1 MNTLPVLSSDSCD
14 RLPAPASLQKVET
27 PMITKSPRRIR
38 QALEAARDRVA
49 RLIGV
54 LRQHESEKRWGLGE
68 ECAKAANGLDHLLKE
83 NAVPQDYKVAV
94 IGRFKAGKSSFVNEL
109 LGRRL
114 AGEDTSPETAA
125 ITTFRAGDRVVAK
138 INLVDKATWDALK
151 ALHQKDPSDPEAH
164 RVANWLKFAAKEGRQ
179 TPGTQAE
186 LFDLEAIE
194 RDHLK
199 PGGHT
204 LTIALPAAAGADD
217 MRKAENE
224 FRRRIKQY
232 TSGSKPHH
240 CLVESIEI
248 ESPST
253 ILGEGV
259 TLVDTPGLD
268 DTERFRVQLT
278 ERAVQDVDAVLFLTK
293 SGAAYGQSEKDFLL
307 SLLRKGTVK
316 QLVFVVTQ
324 VDHTYEQH
332 VRQARD
338 QDEDPESIAD
348 RIEAERRR
356 IRAEVEAT
364 LDELA
369 GDAGS
374 VAAARYREQLNAIEI
389 AFTSA
394 ANHRDQMRGEPVKFP
409 ISPGDPGGMRS
420 VKDTLF
426 RILSTE
432 SRLAATAKAVQ
443 SGTASV
449 LQDMLSV
456 VDKRRAV
463 VAGLKDRE
471 VAEQKLA
478 TFRTGFERNGELFAT
493 AARQDID
500 VLKTSLG
507 NRSETGQLI
516 AEIVAQQA
524 DEVLASYETED
535 AARHW
540 RTRRGGRWGYMHELQ
555 TRVANRIFPRVAEQ
569 LTKQTSDFGNFV
581 DAFRAHLQSLSDEA
595 GLAIER
601 LEIGDELQLD
611 IGASLEVFLQETLEA
626 LQELVEGEET
636 RIVAL
641 LEEFVDE
648 QVEEK
653 IAAARDRVAG
663 ILGRGTSVAQTAE
676 VRDFY
681 REVRSILRGA
691 VQNHVR
697 RRFDGFAAHL
707 QAQAEALPD
716 RTLTQVRAQIE
727 RASADIRAAAEAA
740 IAGQKEAFEQ
750 IATAL
755 IAEITG
761 AQSDIATHF
770 SETTAA
776 ASAPEVARPAT
787 ASLSASGPD
796 ATDSTDTFPTAA
808 AESQD
813 ESSDSQ
819 DPPSTIRRRATRCV
833 QRYVLRNGDKSWPF
847 SRMLT
852 KEYLAGT
859 SEAWLIDPYLA
870 QRHQRR
876 NLLEF
881 VMALLDGAKP
891 KTLHIITREQA
902 DPAPDADKDFYD
914 SLDRQAF
921 EKAGMR
927 VEHSIDANIHD
938 RYLVLD
944 NGIVFKLGRGL
955 DIYKPVA
962 GLASRDPAL
971 RQVRECEVDVFAP
984 RESDSAQ
991 QMDSAA

>member
-1 MNTLPVLSSDSCD
+1 M
-14 RLPAPASLQKVET
+14 R
-27 PMITKSPRRIR
+27 TKSPRRIR
-38 QALEAARDRVA
+38 QALEAARDRVS
-49 RLIGV
+49 RFIGV
-54 LRQHESEKRWGLGE
+54 LRQHETEKRWGLGE

-83 NAVPQDYKVAV
+83 NAAPQDYKVAV

-125 ITTFRAGDRVVAK
+125 ITTFRSGDRVIAK
-138 INLVDKATWDALK
+138 INLVDKATWEALK
-151 ALHQKDPSDPEAH
+151 GLHEKDPSDPEAH

-179 TPGTQAE
+179 TVGTQAE

-204 LTIALPAAAGADD
+204 LTITLPAAAGADAI
-217 MRKAENE
+217 RKGENE

-248 ESPST
+248 ESPSP

-324 VDHTYEQH
+324 IDHTYEQH

-338 QDEDPESIAD
+338 QDEEPEPIAD
-348 RIEAERRR
+348 RIEIERRR
-356 IRAEVEAT
+356 IRSEVEAT

-374 VAAARYREQLNAIEI
+374 VAATRYREQLNAIEI

-394 ANHRDQMRGEPVKFP
+394 ANHRDHMRGEPVRFP
-409 ISPGDPGGMRS
+409 ISSDDPGGMRG

-432 SRLAATAKAVQ
+432 SRLAATAKTVE
-443 SGTASV
+443 SGAASV

-456 VDKRRAV
+456 VDKRRSV

-478 TFRTGFERNGELFAT
+478 TFRTGFERNGELFAS

-500 VLKTSLG
+500 VLKASLG
-507 NRSETGQLI
+507 NRGEAGQLI

-540 RTRRGGRWGYMHELQ
+540 KTRRGGRWGYMHELQ
-555 TRVANRIFPRVAEQ
+555 ARVANRIFPRVAEH

-595 GLAIER
+595 GLAVER

-611 IGASLEVFLQETLEA
+611 IGASLENFLQETLEA
-626 LQELVEGEET
+626 LQEIVGGEET

-648 QVEEK
+648 QVEER
-653 IAAARDRVAG
+653 ITTARDRVAG

-681 REVRSILRGA
+681 REVRGILRAA

-697 RRFDGFAAHL
+697 RRFEGFAAHL
-707 QAQAEALPD
+707 LAQAEALPD
-716 RTLTQVRAQIE
+716 RTLTQVRAEIE

-750 IATAL
+750 IAAAL
-755 IAEITG
+755 IAEITA
-761 AQSDIATHF
+761 AQSDISAHF
-770 SETTAA
+770 FEDPAPP
-776 ASAPEVARPAT
+776 SAPDVAQQSPEVPPASMQFAT
-787 ASLSASGPD
+787 KLHGTPDNATPGLPRGPSDGQERLSN
-796 ATDSTDTFPTAA
+796 
-808 AESQD
+808 
-813 ESSDSQ
+813 
-819 DPPSTIRRRATRCV
+819 IRRRATRCV
-833 QRYVLRNGDKSWPF
+833 QRYHLRNGHKSWPF

-852 KEYLAGT
+852 KEYLAGS

-902 DPAPDADKDFYD
+902 QPAPDADREFYD

-927 VEHSIDANIHD
+927 VEHSIDTNIHD
-938 RYLVLD
+938 RYLILD
-944 NGIVFKLGRGL
+944 NGVVFKLGRGL

-971 RQVRECEVDVFAP
+971 RQVRECEIDVFAP
-984 RESDSAQ
+984 DESDGALHPAG
-991 QMDSAA
+991 AA

>member
-1 MNTLPVLSSDSCD
+1 M
-14 RLPAPASLQKVET
+14 K
-27 PMITKSPRRIR
+27 TKSPRRIR
-38 QALEAARDRVA
+38 QSLEAARDRVA

-54 LRQHESEKRWGLGE
+54 LRQHETEKRWGLGE
-68 ECAKAANGLDHLLKE
+68 ECAKAANGLERLLNE

-94 IGRFKAGKSSFVNEL
+94 IGRFKAGKSAFVNEL

-125 ITTFRAGDRVVAK
+125 ITTFRAGDGVVAK
-138 INLVDKATWDALK
+138 INLVDKETWDALK
-151 ALHQKDPSDPEAH
+151 ALHEKDPTDPESQ
-164 RVANWLKFAAKEGRQ
+164 RVVNWLRFIANDGRQ
-179 TPGTQAE
+179 NPGGQAE
-186 LFDLEAIE
+186 LFDLDAIE
-194 RDHLK
+194 REHLK

-204 LTIALPAAAGADD
+204 LTITLSAAATADD
-217 MRKAENE
+217 IRKAENE
-224 FRRRIKQY
+224 FRRRIRQY
-232 TSGSKPHH
+232 TTGSKPHH

-324 VDHTYEQH
+324 VDQTYEQH

-338 QDEDPESIAD
+338 QDEDPEPIVD

-356 IRAEVEAT
+356 IRLEVEAT

-394 ANHRDQMRGEPVKFP
+394 ANHRDHMRGEAVKFP
-409 ISPGDPGGMRS
+409 ISPGDAGGMRS

-432 SRLAATAKAVQ
+432 SRLAATAKTVQ
-443 SGTASV
+443 SGAASV

-478 TFRTGFERNGELFAT
+478 TFRTGFERIGELFVT

-500 VLKTSLG
+500 VLNTSLG

-524 DEVLASYETED
+524 DNVLASYETED
-535 AARHW
+535 AAIHW

-569 LTKQTSDFGNFV
+569 LTKQTSDFGRFV
-581 DAFRAHLQSLSDEA
+581 DGFRAHLQSLSDEA

-611 IGASLEVFLQETLEA
+611 IGASLEAFLQETLEA
-626 LQELVEGEET
+626 LQEIVEGEET

-676 VRDFY
+676 IRNFY
-681 REVRSILRGA
+681 REVRGILRGA

-716 RTLTQVRAQIE
+716 RTLTQVRSQIQ

-750 IATAL
+750 IATRL
-755 IAEITG
+755 MAEING
-761 AQSDIATHF
+761 AQSDISGHF
-770 SETTAA
+770 FEEAA
-776 ASAPEVARPAT
+776 PASAPEGEQLEPPILPAST
-787 ASLSASGPD
+787 SNATGLNGTPASMAGQFRDDP
-796 ATDSTDTFPTAA
+796 
-808 AESQD
+808 
-813 ESSDSQ
+813 SDGR
-819 DPPSTIRRRATRCV
+819 DPPSDIRRRATHCV
-833 QRYVLRNGDKSWPF
+833 QRYILRNGDKSWPF

-852 KEYLAGT
+852 KEYLAGA

-881 VMALLDGAKP
+881 VMALLDRAKP

-902 DPAPDADKDFYD
+902 EPAPDADKEFYD

-927 VEHSIDANIHD
+927 VKHFIEVNIHD
-938 RYLVLD
+938 RYLILD

-971 RQVRECEVDVFAP
+971 RQVRECEVDVFSP
-984 RESDSAQ
+984 RVSDMSR
-991 QMDSAA
+991 